1 MTMPHAASPSTAQ
14 DLPLPNVYFVSV
26 QNGLDGQTH
35 SLYVA
40 ADFTGAAMKK
50 VQNICAE
57 RHNFRPYRSNSVVKM
72 RRLRLRDYL
81 ENTGALGA
89 AMLTARELGERDTLA
104 ALAKRPQQVRDAVAM
119 QNLLHSEDRAPVDAE
134 AVWAALGDALRDAE
148 GETLQ
153 VAAS

>member
-50 VQNICAE
+50 GAE
-57 RHNFRPYRSNSVVKM
+57 HLRRATQLSSV
-72 RRLRLRDYL
+72 
-81 ENTGALGA
+81 
-89 AMLTARELGERDTLA
+89 
-104 ALAKRPQQVRDAVAM
+104 PQQQRRE
-119 QNLLHSEDRAPVDAE
+119 NAPP
-134 AVWAALGDALRDAE
+134 
-148 GETLQ
+148 
-153 VAAS
+153 ASA